1 MQYYYLE
8 VEGEEAQII
17 LLLASSIVW
26 HILHNHLHCVY
37 VRMHLSI
44 EVSYF
49 ELWLFPLGVWFLLN

>member
-26 HILHNHLHCVY
+26 HILHHHLHCVY
-37 VRMHLSI
+37 VRVHLSI
-44 EVSYF
+44 EGQ
-49 ELWLFPLGVWFLLN
+49 LF